1 MVREPESDGR
11 AGTDAVKGGVAIR
24 VHAAERTTRRL
35 TGTAALPLFA
45 AAAAAPAAPAQSRD
59 GEPTAEHL
67 WEAYPLD
74 DGTPPPVPTRAA
86 TPAPAPDRRAA
97 PEDPGTAT
105 PGRSRPCSRP
115 AHSRPAASRCCDGG
129 RGHTT
134 GGAAGPPAGHNG
146 APAAAIAG
154 AVAAH
159 A

>member
-1 MVREPESDGR
+1 M
-11 AGTDAVKGGVAIR
+11 KGGVAIR
-24 VHAAERTTRRL
+24 VHGAERTTRRL
-35 TGTAALPLFA
+35 TGTAALLLFA

-86 TPAPAPDRRAA
+86 TPAPEPDRRAA
-97 PEDPGTAT
+97 PEDPGNGDAWPLPALLAT
-105 PGRSRPCSRP
+105 G
-115 AHSRPAASRCCDGG
+115 ALAAGG
-129 RGHTT
+129 LALLRRRARTPT
-134 GGAAGPPAGHNG
+134 GGAAGPRAGHNG
-146 APAAAIAG
+146 APAAASAG